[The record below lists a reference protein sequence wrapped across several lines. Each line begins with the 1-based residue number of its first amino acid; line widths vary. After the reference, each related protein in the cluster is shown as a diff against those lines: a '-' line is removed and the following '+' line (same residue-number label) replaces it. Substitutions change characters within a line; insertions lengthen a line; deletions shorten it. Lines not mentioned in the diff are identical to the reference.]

1 MNNFDHHV
9 KQLEALGFQLERGM
23 LVGDGNFA
31 SPGQIGTRFA
41 GPNVQIDT
49 YRLDAFFEADKAH
62 PQLGESQ
69 EFEGPEGKYA
79 VTQIL
84 AGQ

>member
-23 LVGDGNFA
+23 LVGYGSFP
-31 SPGQIGTRFA
+31 SPNQIGTRFS
-41 GPNVQIDT
+41 GPKVQIDT
-49 YRLDAFFEADKAH
+49 YRLDAFFDADKAH
-62 PQLGESQ
+62 PHLGESQ
-69 EFEGPEGKYA
+69 EFDGPEGQYT